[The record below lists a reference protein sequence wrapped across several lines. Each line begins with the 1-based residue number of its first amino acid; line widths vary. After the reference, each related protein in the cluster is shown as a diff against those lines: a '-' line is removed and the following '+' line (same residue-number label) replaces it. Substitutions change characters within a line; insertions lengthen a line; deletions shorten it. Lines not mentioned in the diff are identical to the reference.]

1 MTSLPSSHLTVVVV
15 GGELS
20 FLATMASYE
29 EVGIGDAVLLDEIS
43 VGAFVDNLRV
53 RFNGGKIYT
62 YIGEVCVSV
71 NPYRTINLYGKE
83 YVNQYKGREIFE
95 RPPHIFAIAD
105 ASYKAM
111 KRRGKDTCI
120 VISGESGSGKTE
132 ASKIIMRYIAAVT
145 NVAGQEEVERV
156 KNVLLQSNS
165 ILEAFGNAKTNR
177 NDNSSRFGKY
187 MDINF
192 DFKGDPV
199 GGHVQNY
206 LLEKSRVVLQQQ
218 GERNFHSFYQVL
230 FGATDSELS
239 RLKLKRDVN
248 SYHFICQGGTPRVDS
263 ITDKADYKTCQQA
276 FKTLGFTPDEIDA
289 VWRIVGAILH
299 LGNIEFSSSG
309 DETQIQNPKVVK
321 HIAELLRVSPEEV
334 SKALCHRVI
343 AARGEVMEKQHTES
357 EASFGRN
364 AFAKAIYERLF
375 SFIVERVNKAIE
387 VRYEGTAAR
396 YKYNTVIGVLDIYG
410 FEIFERNSFEQF
422 CINYCNE
429 KLQQLFIELVLKQ
442 EQEEYKKEGI
452 AWQNIEY
459 FNNQIICDL
468 VEQPHRGII
477 AIMDEAC
484 LNVGKVTDEML
495 LEAMENK
502 LKGHKHFTT
511 RKLSPM
517 DKELKHVEEFRI
529 KHYAGDV
536 VYCIKGYLEKNKDTL
551 FQDFKRLMYS
561 SSDSVISNMWPEG
574 AQDITMTTKRPLT
587 AGMLFK
593 NSMVALVKNLACK
606 EPYYIRCIKPND
618 QKSPVIFDQE
628 RVTHQVNY
636 LGLVENLRVRRAG
649 FAYRQSYDRF
659 LRRYKMISQY
669 TWPNFHGGTDREGTK
684 ILVEEQGFT
693 NDVKYGN
700 TKIFI
705 RSPQTLFAL
714 EQGRAKLIPGIVIF
728 LQKMWRG
735 AICRL
740 HYRRLCAAITI
751 LRHYRLYK
759 MRSYMLEL
767 NRVFRNVKQMQD
779 YGKHVRWP
787 APPLVLRSMVSD
799 FQNIHNRWRAQ
810 MILSNV
816 PKTEWPQLRIKVIA
830 GDALVGKRVDWGVR
844 ENWEGNYLAS
854 TKENPEAATFQ
865 TAVRNMRNKDGFRE
879 VLFSSLV
886 RKINK
891 KDKMAERAL
900 LLTDKQIYK
909 LHSKTF
915 KPLRSPIPIL
925 EVSGVSVSPGQ
936 DQLVIIH
943 LRGGNDLVISLAS
956 QVNANR
962 VGELTGLLLRQY
974 QLLNR
979 SELRVVVGPTL
990 QCMLGNKS
998 RNVTIEESNV
1008 GSFPAFRGDK
1018 RGDLV
1023 YTWPTSLNKE
1033 LPPPTKTHAR
1043 HAPPPPTRSSGA
1055 NGYGSGNGIGH
1066 GYGNNPGSGNI
1077 KNNGYTGGNS
1087 FIHGNGSSHVYANT
1101 GRY

>member
-1 MTSLPSSHLTVVVV
+1 
-15 GGELS
+15 
-20 FLATMASYE
+20 
-29 EVGIGDAVLLDEIS
+29 
-43 VGAFVDNLRV
+43 
-53 RFNGGKIYT
+53 
-62 YIGEVCVSV
+62 
-71 NPYRTINLYGKE
+71 
-83 YVNQYKGREIFE
+83 
-95 RPPHIFAIAD
+95 
-105 ASYKAM
+105 M

-145 NVAGQEEVERV
+145 NVAGQQEVERV
-156 KNVLLQSNS
+156 KNILLQSNA

-192 DFKGDPV
+192 DFKGDPI

-230 FGATDSELS
+230 FGATDAELS
-239 RLKLKRDVN
+239 RLKLKRNVN
-248 SYHFICQGGTPRVDS
+248 AYHFIRQGGSPRVDS
-263 ITDKADYKTCQQA
+263 IADKADYKACQQA
-276 FKTLGFTPDEIDA
+276 FKTLGFTPDQVDA
-289 VWRIVGAILH
+289 IWRIVGAILH
-299 LGNIEFSSSG
+299 LGNIEFSSGG
-309 DETQIQNPKVVK
+309 DETQVQNPQEVNS
-321 HIAELLRVSPEEV
+321 IAELLRVSPEDV
-334 SKALCHRVI
+334 KKVLCHRVI
-343 AARGEVMEKQHTES
+343 AVRGEVMEKRHNDSQ
-357 EASFGRN
+357 ASLGRD

-375 SFIVERVNKAIE
+375 SFIVNGVNSAIE
-387 VRYEGTAAR
+387 VRYEGVAAR

-442 EQEEYKKEGI
+442 EQEEYKREGI

-468 VEQPHRGII
+468 VEQQHKGII
-477 AIMDEAC
+477 AITDEAC
-484 LNVGKVTDEML
+484 LNVGKITDEML

-536 VYCIKGYLEKNKDTL
+536 VYSIMGFLEKNRDTL

-561 SSDSVISNMWPEG
+561 SSDPVISEMWPEG

-587 AGMLFK
+587 AGTLFK
-593 NSMVALVKNLACK
+593 NSMIALVKNLASK
-606 EPYYIRCIKPND
+606 EPYYIRCIKPNE
-618 QKSPVIFDQE
+618 QKSPVIFDEE

-669 TWPNFHGGTDREGTK
+669 TWPNFHGGTDHEGTK

-693 NDVKYGN
+693 SDVKYGK
-700 TKIFI
+700 TKIFV

-714 EQGRAKLIPGIVIF
+714 EQARAKLIPGIVIF

-740 HYRRLCAAITI
+740 NYRRMLAAIKI

-759 MRSYMLEL
+759 MRTYMLEL
-767 NRVFRNVKQMQD
+767 NRVFRNVKQMPD
-779 YGKHVRWP
+779 YGKHIRWP
-787 APPLVLRSMVSD
+787 APPLVLRSMVTD
-799 FQNIHNRWRAQ
+799 FQSIHNRWRAH

-816 PKTEWPQLRIKVIA
+816 PKSEWPQLRIKVVA
-830 GDALVGKRVDWGVR
+830 GDALMGKRVDWGVR

-854 TKENPEAATFQ
+854 TKENPEASTFQ
-865 TAVRNMRNKDGFRE
+865 SALRNMRNKDGFRE

-891 KDKMAERAL
+891 KDKMAERGMVI
-900 LLTDKQIYK
+900 TDKHIYK

-925 EVSGVSVSPGQ
+925 EVSGISVSPGQ

-943 LRGGNDLVISLAS
+943 LRGGNDLVVSLTS
-956 QVNANR
+956 QTNANR

-974 QLLNR
+974 QILNR
-979 SELRVVVGPTL
+979 SELRVVVSSTL

-998 RNVTIEESNV
+998 KVITVEETNI
-1008 GSFPAFRGDK
+1008 GSFPVFR
-1018 RGDLV
+1018 RGSKKDLV
-1023 YTWPTSLNKE
+1023 YSWPSSFNKE
-1033 LPPPTKTHAR
+1033 LPPTPASTLNHR
-1043 HAPPPPTRSSGA
+1043 SSHPRQAPPPPPSRSPV
-1055 NGYGSGNGIGH
+1055 NGHHRNSNGHQIH
-1066 GYGNNPGSGNI
+1066 NYSNVPPMT
-1077 KNNGYTGGNS
+1077 KMNGQSHTNS
-1087 FIHGNGSSHVYANT
+1087 HLHRNENGRLYANA
-1101 GRY
+1101 GQY